1 MSYYLI
7 AESSL
12 AKTYQGT
19 YGPDILITENTKIGR
34 SVAGQ
39 GSCRLPP
46 KWAQVSGTH
55 CRVYHTTEKVLQ
67 SLLSSV
73 FCLDPVYQVCCC
85 GALQTL
91 KQLTSGLQDPAGY
104 WIEDTSTNGTLV
116 NGARIAKG
124 TSVPVK
130 EGDSVQLS
138 WNAAGEAAAVLE

>member
-46 KWAQVSGTH
+46 KWAQVSGSH

-67 SLLSSV
+67 SRLQNK
-73 FCLDPVYQVCCC
+73 FCLDPVSQVYCS
-85 GALQTL
+85 ALQTTR
-91 KQLTSGLQDPAGY
+91 QLTSGLQDPAGY

-130 EGDSVQLS
+130 EGDRVQLS